1 MAVVANNME
10 VISKLWDHAKEKIF
24 DLIVYAA
31 GVIND
36 NGGEFITNAIIDISI
51 IIGRIAS
58 DIFTTIAEI
67 VRILID
73 LTDSIVIS
81 DVPSSD
87 DDSHE
92 SSDNGN
98 DDSSEGNG
106 GSTDDSGEDGS
117 NTDDSSGDTDGNNNG
132 HDGGDGHDGD
142 RIAMQ
147 VAGTVVEHG
156 AR

>member
-106 GSTDDSGEDGS
+106 SNTDDSGEDGS
-117 NTDDSSGDTDGNNNG
+117 NNDDSSGDTDGNNNG